1 MEFDATFLIAAI
13 SFIIFIFLMNKIFY
27 APILKIMQERQ
38 TFVEQNYENAK
49 LINKE
54 TQEKIEYRES
64 ELKKS
69 RTEVQTMISENS
81 KILKKEGSEKVAQYK
96 TELYENIK
104 IEKDSLKNSAIGAK
118 EILKENV
125 VDIAKSISTK
135 ILGNS
140 INIETINKDQ
150 IKE

>member
-125 VDIAKSISTK
+125 VYIAKSISTK

>member
-49 LINKE
+49 LINQE
-54 TQEKIEYRES
+54 TQEKIEYREA
-64 ELKKS
+64 ELNKS

-81 KILKKEGSEKVAQYK
+81 KKLKKESSEKIAQYK
-96 TELYENIK
+96 NELYENIK
-104 IEKDSLKNSAIGAK
+104 NEKDSLKNSAIGAK

-125 VDIAKSISTK
+125 VDIAKNISTK
-135 ILGNS
+135 LLGDS